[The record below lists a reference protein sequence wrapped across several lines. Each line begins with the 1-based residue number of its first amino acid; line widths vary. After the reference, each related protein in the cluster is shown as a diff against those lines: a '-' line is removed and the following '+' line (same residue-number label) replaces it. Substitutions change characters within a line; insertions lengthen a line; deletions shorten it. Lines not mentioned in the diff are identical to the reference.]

1 MQRRGQG
8 EEEDTRLSSVTIM
21 KQICIRYKATDL
33 YNGNWSIYSSVL
45 PNVQTGQIENEKN

>member
-21 KQICIRYKATDL
+21 KQICIRYKATDI